1 MAVAVATPEREL
13 EAVRQ
18 RGFGLAYRMLGSV
31 AEAEDIAQE
40 SMLRLARAEEEIEE
54 PLAWITTV
62 ATRLSISVLRLA
74 RRRREN
80 YVGPWLPEPLIDDE
94 APDPSAHAEVA
105 ESLSQ
110 AFLVVLERLSPV
122 ERAAFLLREVFDY
135 DYPQIAA
142 IIDRSEVNTRQLVVR
157 AKKHLDANRPRFDAD
172 VELRDRL
179 LARFIAAAEA
189 GDLKELESLLAE
201 DAALYADGGGKVT
214 AARKPILGRAR
225 LARVFAKLE
234 RKSRPLGPFSD
245 QHVHIG
251 GQPAHVRCWPD
262 GAILYVRS
270 IDVVDGLIQTIRVV
284 LNPEKLDHVRVD
296 VPSSSVCHRRRPSCS
311 RFRPQPESL
320 LEAQARS
327 RKRIDQAEPT
337 SPRP

>member
-18 RGFGLAYRMLGSV
+18 RGFELAYRMLGSV

-142 IIDRSEVNTRQLVVR
+142 IIDRSEVNTRQLVAR

-172 VELRDRL
+172 EALRDRL
-179 LARFIAAAEA
+179 LEQFIAASED
-189 GDLKELESLLAE
+189 GDLEALESILAE
-201 DAALYADGGGKVT
+201 DAALYSDGGGKVR
-214 AARKPILGRAR
+214 AAGQIFGRAR
-225 LARVFAKLE
+225 LARAIVGIE
-234 RKSRPLGPFSD
+234 RAARRYGPFTH
-245 QHVHIG
+245 QRAHIG
-251 GQPAHVRCWPD
+251 RQPAGIRRTSD
-262 GAILYVRS
+262 GAVATVFS
-270 IDVVDGLIQTIRVV
+270 IDVVDGRIKTIWAVR
-284 LNPEKLDHVRVD
+284 NPDKLRH
-296 VPSSSVCHRRRPSCS
+296 
-311 RFRPQPESL
+311 L
-320 LEAQARS
+320 
-327 RKRIDQAEPT
+327 
-337 SPRP
+337 